1 MATTE
6 PISDGFIKTVL
17 KADSMH
23 VLDDSSLALPA
34 EPQIKTFT
42 RHTGD
47 PNSRVL
53 QQVQLTISRRS
64 KKAHSNDYL
73 DCSGSISE
81 VTSKEGIEKDS
92 AASVFGLRK
101 PYKPIFN
108 QNGYSTAGHFYRT
121 NENALGQEMS
131 HQQYVQGKFQYHLHK
146 RATTLPVA
154 QIPLTQAY
162 RMESMRLSAPNRYAH
177 SEITNYNKYRTP
189 ARVQC
194 SSNRRQQYTNQM
206 QLDDNVF
213 LDSAPNSPAR
223 GPSQRVTT
231 SRSLTNILNMDTTGA
246 ALQQSQMLKNSVY
259 SQRGRQSQRYSWR
272 QRGTTRD
279 HMQEN
284 VLYGSRPPS
293 ATSVRI
299 GGNFTGMTPAI
310 LAHREGYTV
319 QNQMKQESLKNEP
332 VDLTLDRAVNLLS
345 TGNTEWQ
352 IAAASFIQHECFVNK
367 EAKRLV
373 FSMHGIPKLLQV
385 MENDNEHLQC
395 AAVGALRNIVFED
408 SENKKEVTEKNG
420 IPILLQLLRQTRDM
434 ETKKQITGLL
444 WNLSSSDDL
453 KHTLISKALQP
464 LTKSIIIPC
473 SGWPDGDCPKEDLL
487 HDPEVFYN
495 ATGCLRNLSSA
506 GPEGRKM
513 MRECESLIDSLVHY
527 VRGSI
532 ADYQP
537 DNKATENCVCILHN
551 LSYQLET
558 ELPSQ
563 YFQDMN
569 ILRHDL
575 PSQSK
580 GAGCFGSRSSK
591 IKQKNESKTPYPEE
605 KSNPRGVEW
614 LWNPITVRMYL
625 SVIAKSTRS
634 YTQEASI
641 GALQNLTAGTGGISY
656 AIAETIVQKENG
668 LQHIRRMLHSSE
680 PGVQKAAASLLRN
693 MSRYYELHKELANQ
707 VLPDVVSVLPMSA
720 SDPKMS
726 NDVIASL
733 CCILNN
739 LVQSS
744 SQNARLLLSNDGLK
758 KTCSISCT
766 DSYIQSKAGKA
777 ASMLLCTMWKHS
789 ELHSVYKKAGYKKGQ
804 FINSRTMKAARTS

>member
-6 PISDGFIKTVL
+6 PISEGFIKTVL

-23 VLDDSSLALPA
+23 VLNDSSLALPA
-34 EPQIKTFT
+34 EQQIKTFS
-42 RHTGD
+42 RHTVD

-53 QQVQLTISRRS
+53 QQVQLTMSRRS
-64 KKAHSNDYL
+64 KKAHSNGK
-73 DCSGSISE
+73 GSSWCFTFPE
-81 VTSKEGIEKDS
+81 RVSSKHFS
-92 AASVFGLRK
+92 YYSFFQL
-101 PYKPIFN
+101 YKPVFN
-108 QNGYSTAGHFYRT
+108 QNGYSTAGHFYRN
-121 NENALGQEMS
+121 NENVHGQEMS

-189 ARVQC
+189 ARVRC
-194 SSNRRQQYTNQM
+194 SNNRRQQYTNQM

-223 GPSQRVTT
+223 GPSQRSAEHFTLLKSECLCLSQQNGSVFYLSWGISSLKDMFSSSTKSTT
-231 SRSLTNILNMDTTGA
+231 AGSGAEHALHCANSLFHVLLLSSR
-246 ALQQSQMLKNSVY
+246 
-259 SQRGRQSQRYSWR
+259 
-272 QRGTTRD
+272 
-279 HMQEN
+279 
-284 VLYGSRPPS
+284 
-293 ATSVRI
+293 
-299 GGNFTGMTPAI
+299 
-310 LAHREGYTV
+310 
-319 QNQMKQESLKNEP
+319 SLKNEP

-345 TGNTEWQ
+345 SSNIEWQ

-367 EAKRLV
+367 EAKRMV

-385 MENDNEHLQC
+385 MENDNENLQC

-434 ETKKQITGLL
+434 ETKRQITGLL

-464 LTKSIIIPC
+464 LTKSIIVPC

-487 HDPEVFYN
+487 HDPDIFYN

-563 YFQDMN
+563 
-569 ILRHDL
+569 
-575 PSQSK
+575 S
-580 GAGCFGSRSSK
+580 GCFGSRSSK
-591 IKQKNESKTPYPEE
+591 IKQTKTPYPEE

-693 MSRYYELHKELANQ
+693 MSRYFEMHKELANQ

-720 SDPKMS
+720 SDPIMS

-758 KTCSISCT
+758 KICSISCT

-789 ELHSVYKKAGYKKGQ
+789 ELHSVYKKVIY
-804 FINSRTMKAARTS
+804 